1 MQHRRSMPF
10 ILLALLGAVF
20 LLSACGPSNTVRLL
34 PPPPLDASVLPAPNA
49 PSVSVVSF
57 EDKRVDTSSVGVRR
71 DGSAFTTSGDVAEW
85 ISRALADELARSGFQ
100 VTFAANVNQAR
111 SGNPDYLVTGQ
122 VDEVWLKENSSLEI
136 TSQMRVKCALANR
149 KGRLWSESCNAS
161 QSRSGLPSGS
171 TADNLLLDTLRD
183 LVKPMAQKI
192 VQTIDAKKN

>member
-1 MQHRRSMPF
+1 MQHRRSMPVV
-10 ILLALLGAVF
+10 LLALLGAVL

-49 PSVSVVSF
+49 PSVSVVNF
-57 EDKRVDTSSVGVRR
+57 EDKRVDTASIGVRR

-122 VDEVWLKENSSLEI
+122 VDEVWLKENSSMEI
-136 TSQMRVKCALANR
+136 SSQMRVKCALANR
-149 KGRLWSESCNAS
+149 KGRLWSESTNAS

>member
-1 MQHRRSMPF
+1 MQHRRSMPVV
-10 ILLALLGAVF
+10 LLALLGAVF

>member
-1 MQHRRSMPF
+1 MQHRRSMPVV
-10 ILLALLGAVF
+10 LLALLGAVF

-49 PSVSVVSF
+49 PSVSVVNF

>member
-1 MQHRRSMPF
+1 MQHRRSMPV

-71 DGSAFTTSGDVAEW
+71 DGSAFTTSGNVAEW

-149 KGRLWSESCNAS
+149 KGRLWSESTNAS

>member
-1 MQHRRSMPF
+1 MQHRRSMPVV
-10 ILLALLGAVF
+10 LLALLGAVL

-34 PPPPLDASVLPAPNA
+34 PPPALDASVLPAPNA
-49 PSVSVVSF
+49 PSVSVVRV

-85 ISRALADELARSGFQ
+85 ISRALADELARSGFR

-136 TSQMRVKCALANR
+136 SSQMRVKCALANR

-171 TADNLLLDTLRD
+171 MADNLLLDTLRD

>member
-1 MQHRRSMPF
+1 MQHRRSMPV

-20 LLSACGPSNTVRLL
+20 LLTACGPSNTVRLL

-192 VQTIDAKKN
+192 VQTIDARKN

>member
-1 MQHRRSMPF
+1 MQHRRSMPVV
-10 ILLALLGAVF
+10 LLALLGAVF

-34 PPPPLDASVLPAPNA
+34 PPPPLDASVLPAPIA

>member
-100 VTFAANVNQAR
+100 ATFAANVNQAR

>member
-1 MQHRRSMPF
+1 MLYRRFLPAVLPA
-10 ILLALLGAVF
+10 ILGAVF

-57 EDKRVDTSSVGVRR
+57 ADKRVDTSSVGVRR
-71 DGSAFTTSGDVAEW
+71 DGSAFTTSGNVAEW

-136 TSQMRVKCALANR
+136 SSQMRVKCALANR
-149 KGRLWSESCNAS
+149 KGRIWSESCNAS

>member
-122 VDEVWLKENSSLEI
+122 VDEVWLKENSSMEI
-136 TSQMRVKCALANR
+136 SSQMRVKCALANR

>member
-1 MQHRRSMPF
+1 M
-10 ILLALLGAVF
+10 
-20 LLSACGPSNTVRLL
+20 
-34 PPPPLDASVLPAPNA
+34 
-49 PSVSVVSF
+49 
-57 EDKRVDTSSVGVRR
+57 RR
-71 DGSAFTTSGDVAEW
+71 DGSAFTTSGDVAQW
-85 ISRALADELARSGFQ
+85 ISRALADELARSGFL
-100 VTFAANVNQAR
+100 VSFATNVNQAR

-122 VDEVWLKENSSLEI
+122 VDEVWLKENSSMEI
-136 TSQMRVKCALANR
+136 SSQMRVKCALANR

>member
-1 MQHRRSMPF
+1 MQHRRSMPVV
-10 ILLALLGAVF
+10 LLALLGAVF

-192 VQTIDAKKN
+192 VQTIDARKN

>member
-1 MQHRRSMPF
+1 MQHRRSMPVV
-10 ILLALLGAVF
+10 LLALLGAVL

-57 EDKRVDTSSVGVRR
+57 EDKRVDTASIGVRR

-136 TSQMRVKCALANR
+136 SSQMRVKCALANR

-161 QSRSGLPSGS
+161 QSRSGLPSGA

>member
-1 MQHRRSMPF
+1 MQHRRSMPVV
-10 ILLALLGAVF
+10 LLALLGAVL

-57 EDKRVDTSSVGVRR
+57 EDKRVDTASVGVRR
-71 DGSAFTTSGDVAEW
+71 DGSAFTTSGDAAEW

>member
-1 MQHRRSMPF
+1 MQYRRSMPVV
-10 ILLALLGAVF
+10 LLALLGAVL

-49 PSVSVVSF
+49 PSVSVVNF
-57 EDKRVDTSSVGVRR
+57 EDKRVDTASIGVRR

-122 VDEVWLKENSSLEI
+122 VDEVWLKENSSMEI
-136 TSQMRVKCALANR
+136 SSQMRVKCALANR
-149 KGRLWSESCNAS
+149 KGRLWSESTNAS